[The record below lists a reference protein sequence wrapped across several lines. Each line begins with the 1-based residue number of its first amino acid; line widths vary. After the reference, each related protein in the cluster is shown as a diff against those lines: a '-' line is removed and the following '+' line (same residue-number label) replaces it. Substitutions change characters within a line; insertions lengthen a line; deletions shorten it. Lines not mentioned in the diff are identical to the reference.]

1 MAQLGTV
8 EDEEKPLFANIPDSY
23 SLSKITYEEALE
35 LFKLPATL
43 GEYEGLPVQT
53 NNGRYGPY
61 ILHNKIFVSLPKD
74 ANPLSVTIEEAIE
87 YIEKK
92 RKDDAPITT
101 YEGLGVTKGKGRF
114 GPFIKWNGWFINV
127 SKQFDF
133 DNLSDEN
140 IKELIE

>member
-1 MAQLGTV
+1 MDLLPVLNRISIGLQLEVRMGVDHETIYANFHSCGRCKHYTRNRAANFGYRSKIWPSAECSRKIWPNGTIGNCRGQ
-8 EDEEKPLFANIPDSY
+8 PLFANIPDSY

-74 ANPLSVTIEEAIE
+74 ANPL
-87 YIEKK
+87 
-92 RKDDAPITT
+92 
-101 YEGLGVTKGKGRF
+101 
-114 GPFIKWNGWFINV
+114 
-127 SKQFDF
+127 
-133 DNLSDEN
+133 LS
-140 IKELIE
+140 